1 MAVVLA
7 QVLAQS
13 AQVKAG
19 IDAAQQMILRNNLFE
34 IKRVE
39 QSFLP
44 TPLSSHHRST
54 QTKML

>member
-39 QSFLP
+39 QPFLP
-44 TPLSSHHRST
+44 TLLLSHHRSAPT
-54 QTKML
+54 